1 MLKDKKIYV
10 FQTTVELGSFAS
22 QLSARLLKENIKVTS
37 FYEKGINNIPECGSD
52 SEVLEYHGL
61 DSKSLME
68 DIYS

>member
-1 MLKDKKIYV
+1 M
-10 FQTTVELGSFAS
+10 TS